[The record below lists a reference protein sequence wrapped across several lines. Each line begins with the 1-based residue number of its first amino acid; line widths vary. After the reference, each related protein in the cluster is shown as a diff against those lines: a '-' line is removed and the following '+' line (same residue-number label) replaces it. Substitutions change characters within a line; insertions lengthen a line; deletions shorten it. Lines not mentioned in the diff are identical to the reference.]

1 LRNLRKILAM
11 GLPVL
16 GTILVFLAILVPA
29 IAMNLQLQIAVV
41 LVGLLI
47 IEAGVWRLAARILQN
62 ERKYLFLRAELAG
75 FIDRIRVLNAH
86 GVNLRKAD
94 TEAAREA
101 FRETLDALHAA
112 VDRMAEVAGR
122 ED

>member
-1 LRNLRKILAM
+1 MRDLRKLLAF

-16 GTILVFLAILVPA
+16 GTILVFAAILVPA
-29 IAMNLQLQIAVV
+29 ISFNLQIQIGVV

-47 IEAGVWRLAARILQN
+47 IEAGVWRLTAKILPN
-62 ERKYLFLRAELAG
+62 ERRYLALRAEVDG
-75 FIDRIRVLNAH
+75 FVDRIRVLNAH
-86 GVNLRKAD
+86 GIKLRNAD
-94 TEAAREA
+94 TESMRGA